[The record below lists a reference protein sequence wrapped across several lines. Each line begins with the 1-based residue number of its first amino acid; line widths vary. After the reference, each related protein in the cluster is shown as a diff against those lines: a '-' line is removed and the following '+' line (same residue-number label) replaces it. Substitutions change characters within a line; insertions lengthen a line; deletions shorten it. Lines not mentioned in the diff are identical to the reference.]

1 MQLKV
6 NVIERTPGV
15 FVFKPEGSIDSVT
28 SETLEQ
34 RLLFI
39 LRCSSPLT
47 IVFDMNDTVYM
58 SSAGVRVVFKAQK
71 QMKERGGKFY
81 ITNLQP
87 QVRKVFE
94 IINALPGLRIFESV
108 EELDRYLDAMQKK
121 ELNKIQSG

>member
-39 LRCSSPLT
+39 PRCSSPLT